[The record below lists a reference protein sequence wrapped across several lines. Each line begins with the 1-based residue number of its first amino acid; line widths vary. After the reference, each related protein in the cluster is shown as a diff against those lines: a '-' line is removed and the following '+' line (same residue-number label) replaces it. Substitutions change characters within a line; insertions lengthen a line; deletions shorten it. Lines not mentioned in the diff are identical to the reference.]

1 VKLVLS
7 VSLYLVL
14 FSPDARRVAPIR
26 ASVLC
31 EFCARGRACRPLL
44 CPLLSVRCTFYAPKF
59 GCSENLSYFCTA
71 KSRNAL
77 SWMFHGVMAALEFLV
92 LSVPVRIGVEQLP
105 LPPESCSLSLLAR
118 LFFLSSVYTTLLFL
132 CMCARGGEWNSMVYN
147 SLHFSLFLLRIHGC
161 LFCKLATCR

>member
-1 VKLVLS
+1 MLA
-7 VSLYLVL
+7 
-14 FSPDARRVAPIR
+14 FDAC
-26 ASVLC
+26 VLC
-31 EFCARGRACRPLL
+31 EFCAHGGACGPLL
-44 CPLLSVRCTFYAPKF
+44 CPLLPARCTFYAPKF

-77 SWMFHGVMAALEFLV
+77 LWMFHGVMAALEFLV

-132 CMCARGGEWNSMVYN
+132 CMCVRVVGKNSMVYN
-147 SLHFSLFLLRIHGC
+147 SLHFCLFLLRINGC
-161 LFCKLATCR
+161 LFCKLTTCG

>member
-1 VKLVLS
+1 M
-7 VSLYLVL
+7 
-14 FSPDARRVAPIR
+14 R
-26 ASVLC
+26 VLC
-31 EFCARGRACRPLL
+31 SRRGCGSLL
-44 CPLLSVRCTFYAPKF
+44 CPLLSVRCTFYASKF

-77 SWMFHGVMAALEFLV
+77 LWMFHGVMAALEFLV

-118 LFFLSSVYTTLLFL
+118 LFFLSSVYTTLLF
-132 CMCARGGEWNSMVYN
+132 CVCAQGVVDRNSMVYN